1 MRHAT
6 QRVSLLSLSMRTI
19 RKSRCLR
26 ATFELAENAAVW
38 PRCREKEHLALDRTL
53 QLELVKRSREFGSL
67 YFEFHSS
74 GRHFLPV
81 QHEVQLPRAAQISPP
96 AYTCAHH

>member
-1 MRHAT
+1 MPPPSACRC
-6 QRVSLLSLSMRTI
+6 I
-19 RKSRCLR
+19 RSRCEWFGNLV
-26 ATFELAENAAVW
+26 APHPTFELAENAAVW